1 MCALVRGADERL
13 EVVERAVARMDVP
26 VVGDVVA
33 VVAQRRRE
41 ERQQPQAGDAEP
53 LQVVELL
60 REALEVADAVVVAVE
75 ERLDV
80 RLVDDRVLVP
90 ERIVVHLADV
100 AVTGSEATTRFGF
113 SVQLSRLN
121 FPCCFHFAMRDLQ
134 FVIRGCVPAGR
145 RGRIARNSS
154 RSASA

>member
-1 MCALVRGADERL
+1 MWRSCAACDERL
-13 EVVERAVARMDVP
+13 EIVERAVARMDVP

-33 VVAQRRRE
+33 VVLERRGE

-60 REALEVADAVVVAVE
+60 RQAGEVADAVVVAVE

-90 ERIVVHLADV
+90 ERIVVPARGR
-100 AVTGSEATTRFGF
+100 APATT
-113 SVQLSRLN
+113 
-121 FPCCFHFAMRDLQ
+121 A
-134 FVIRGCVPAGR
+134 
-145 RGRIARNSS
+145 SS
-154 RSASA
+154 RHGSSCGGFGSHRMCPWRMSGIEAHVVPLAAPGVARRRRADRER